1 MTSRAKHKVLGKVG
15 YNIVKILG
23 KGAYSKVCLIV
34 NETGKKYACKIIK
47 KKLAGLDFIEKFV
60 YREVEINNMIKHSNI
75 VKVHTILESKDA
87 IYMIMDYCRHGDLLE
102 YIKNFGCFPEE
113 NAKNYFKQIVEAV
126 CYLHDHDI
134 AHRDLKCENIF
145 LMWNNQVKLGDF
157 GFSRSCSDGFGQKAL
172 SDTFCGSLAYA
183 PPEILKM
190 KKSVSTITLLWPKH
204 SDRLKNLINSLLEPD
219 LDKRI
224 TIKFVKIHS
233 WFEESGIGKVKK
245 PLS

>member
-183 PPEILKM
+183 PPEILKGISYDPKMYDVWSLGCVLYIMITASMPFNDANVRKMIKFQM
-190 KKSVSTITLLWPKH
+190 KKSFGSFA
-204 SDRLKNLINSLLEPD
+204 SL
-219 LDKRI
+219 
-224 TIKFVKIHS
+224 VA
-233 WFEESGIGKVKK
+233 
-245 PLS
+245 